1 MPLEDPPIRPVRIPP
16 TDDVHLKRIRAFS
29 YFLDQ
34 SVKLPFGV
42 RIGADPII
50 GLVPGIGD
58 AIATFFSCFLI
69 FEAARMGVQ
78 KRVLGMMMFNVAVE
92 AVAGTVPI
100 LGDIFDAI
108 WKANMRNAR
117 LVEAVYRPG
126 LPRRSKTQVFA
137 SIGGFFIVLL
147 AVMIIA
153 GIFILKAL
161 FALFD

>member
-1 MPLEDPPIRPVRIPP
+1 MPLEEPPIRPVRIPP
-16 TDDVHLKRIRAFS
+16 VDDVHLKRIRGFS

-34 SVKLPFGV
+34 SIKLPFGV
-42 RIGADPII
+42 RVGADPII

-58 AIATFFSCFLI
+58 AIATLFSCYLI
-69 FEAARMGVQ
+69 YEAARMGIQ

-92 AVAGTVPI
+92 GMVGTIPVV
-100 LGDIFDAI
+100 GDVFDAI

-126 LPRRSKTQVFA
+126 LPRRSKKQVFA
-137 SIGGFFIVLL
+137 SIGAFFIGLL
-147 AVMIIA
+147 AIMFIA
-153 GIFILKAL
+153 GFFILKAV